1 MNTIRDVIQNETPT
15 DVILFITRG
24 TGVSHPQIDRL
35 YTQSNWIHL
44 GDCNGLLS
52 LIKEMID
59 EGLIKEEGG
68 GYVKGPKWKAPKFML
83 EQRYTFN
90 NVS

>member
-35 YTQSNWIHL
+35 YTQCNWIHL
-44 GDCNGLLS
+44 GDCNGLLN
-52 LIKEMID
+52 LIKKMIED
-59 EGLIKEEGG
+59 GLIKEEGG
-68 GYVKGPKWKAPKFML
+68 GYVKGPKWTAPKFML
-83 EQRYTFN
+83 EQKYTFN